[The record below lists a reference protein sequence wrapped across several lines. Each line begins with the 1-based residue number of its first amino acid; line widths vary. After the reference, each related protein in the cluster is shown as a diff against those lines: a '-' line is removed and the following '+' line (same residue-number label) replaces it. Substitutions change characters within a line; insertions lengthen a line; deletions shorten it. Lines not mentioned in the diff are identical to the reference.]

1 MEQSRGKRSSMAPGA
16 ESIDAP
22 SSARLGRACLGLAP
36 RVPACRLGAAAPPPP
51 PPPKATFKLS
61 QWLALAAC
69 GLSGPSERSSQR
81 QAGRPPAASLEQAGW
96 TWVLYRASSGY
107 LRYCTSREVVAQSP
121 AGRAENCCLS
131 LSRQPRVR
139 PSTIAQCRPRARIAS
154 RPCCPPPSPRQSA
167 RSRAVNHEHGR
178 RRRARPRPGLDR
190 RRRLVGAVHA
200 HPRET
205 PRGAYYLPTY
215 LPTCLLFSS
224 CAFVRLRV
232 HEAYSRRVCATV
244 KNYSRH
250 CHGHYY
256 YYYRH
261 PS

>member
-1 MEQSRGKRSSMAPGA
+1 MASDHPWPP
-16 ESIDAP
+16 AP
-22 SSARLGRACLGLAP
+22 SRSTRHHRLVLAELVWVWPRGSQHAGLA
-36 RVPACRLGAAAPPPP
+36 LPPHPL

-215 LPTCLLFSS
+215 LPAYFSLLVLLCDYVCMSPTPVVP
-224 CAFVRLRV
+224 A
-232 HEAYSRRVCATV
+232 RR
-244 KNYSRH
+244 
-250 CHGHYY
+250 
-256 YYYRH
+256 
-261 PS
+261 